1 MFSVV
6 SMSKGGLQREEGSRG
21 IEKGGGAGDGL
32 HAEKE
37 PGGWGV
43 ELPSR
48 IDRREHD
55 CKKYIKR

>member
-1 MFSVV
+1 MEASLGI
-6 SMSKGGLQREEGSRG
+6 GGR
-21 IEKGGGAGDGL
+21 GGAGDGL

-37 PGGWGV
+37 LGGWGV